1 MTPAKPKL
9 SRNSVSQTILIAP
22 EQADES
28 EQSESIPETNQNDK
42 HLTEMI
48 QTTILKLNNQV
59 IIYRKIIGGN
69 KLFKQTIETQ
79 ISIIGK
85 SVSDFFGGSIEK
97 SKLYEFG
104 YEISIVQLKRSKL
117 SNVLPLGC
125 IKKGL
130 YRERALLFKLICDQ
144 IFIPVSLEQG
154 IGLYF
159 VT

>member
-1 MTPAKPKL
+1 MGQL
-9 SRNSVSQTILIAP
+9 
-22 EQADES
+22 
-28 EQSESIPETNQNDK
+28 ESIEGTNQNDK

-48 QTTILKLNNQV
+48 QTT
-59 IIYRKIIGGN
+59 
-69 KLFKQTIETQ
+69 
-79 ISIIGK
+79 IIGK

-144 IFIPVSLEQG
+144 IYIPVSLEQG
-154 IGLYF
+154 EYGRAWNSIFMEGKENVVDLISCPGEMYRADQPLANEYK
-159 VT
+159 TI

>member
-1 MTPAKPKL
+1 M
-9 SRNSVSQTILIAP
+9 
-22 EQADES
+22 
-28 EQSESIPETNQNDK
+28 
-42 HLTEMI
+42 
-48 QTTILKLNNQV
+48 
-59 IIYRKIIGGN
+59 
-69 KLFKQTIETQ
+69 
-79 ISIIGK
+79 
-85 SVSDFFGGSIEK
+85 SDFFGGSIEK

-154 IGLYF
+154 IGLYIVF
-159 VT
+159 HKSLRNCDIVT